1 LTSGFSQ
8 KLIIKSNNQPLN
20 FARVSVNFIHMRSL
34 LLATFIF
41 LHAFASAQQKS
52 DEIRKSIFFGGGS
65 YYITEDQAN
74 ELYHWL
80 DSIPNLLE
88 KYDIQLISHTDPIG
102 GKEYNAWLSKMRS
115 TAVQELLIRKPI
127 PEHKI
132 SIKDWG
138 LENALYRN
146 DTYQGMMLN
155 RRVDVILYPIIF

>member
-1 LTSGFSQ
+1 M
-8 KLIIKSNNQPLN
+8 
-20 FARVSVNFIHMRSL
+20 RVL
-34 LLATFIF
+34 LLAILIFIQVT
-41 LHAFASAQQKS
+41 ASAQQQV

-65 YYITEDQAN
+65 YYISEDQAV

-80 DSIPNLLE
+80 DSVPNLLE
-88 KYDIQLISHTDPIG
+88 KYDIHLISHTDPIG
-102 GKEYNAWLSKMRS
+102 GREYNEWLSKMRS

-138 LENALYRN
+138 LENAVYRN
-146 DTYQGMMLN
+146 DTYNGMRLN